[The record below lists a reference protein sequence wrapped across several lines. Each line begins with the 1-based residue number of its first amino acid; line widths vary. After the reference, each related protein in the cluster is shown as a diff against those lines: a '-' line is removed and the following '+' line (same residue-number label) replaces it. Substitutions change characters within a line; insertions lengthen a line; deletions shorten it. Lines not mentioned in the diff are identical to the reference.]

1 MARVTLENYA
11 SQLKDVILPI
21 LFKKID
27 SFDFRDGLLENVIDL
42 SKRYCY
48 ESKLNDELG
57 VAVLDDLGKRKLSF
71 NDEGVEAASL
81 FVLSAVY
88 YLTALN
94 VLQSEEISSE
104 DSTYLG
110 FRNSTSMFR
119 LSLEAYDF
127 RVLQEFANMSDDDV
141 KAVIQQKLKLTIGS
155 CSIEEYFDNH
165 IYIQDMD
172 IVLETL
178 QPEKDERKD
187 LIADALAYS
196 KTQITIAV
204 TKTMK
209 TYKSLF
215 SSAYQVVKPVGLL
228 TSNGIAY
235 LKDGILQYSESH
247 ETHQINQYLTNLLN
261 MCESTSR
268 DFDLN
273 LVVSNYLD
281 SSKQDLKLYFPKK
294 LLEFAFGCS
303 SYSNKNNGNGVER
316 YPAISD
322 VRSWDE
328 YAKDIVKPVIEDIYK
343 NTAISLFE
351 KKGFMENEGY
361 KTSQA
366 FELLKGML
374 NYMYK
379 NLTSCMIISNWKEA
393 PESATDLNSSAT
405 LVGFKIRVAD
415 VDHKIPLS
423 TQVPKYIIDN
433 IFGGLKGDD
442 DAVCETVVPLGS
454 SSDYTVCDIQHKFSP
469 SLVNGE
475 PLFAYT
481 AQNSLKKSGKT
492 PSWENLIIGKKDDD
506 SILTV
511 GEDISFNKKLVHWVL
526 AGSRSGKGVMT
537 LNILAGALAS
547 NKPVFYLDNKPD
559 MASMFRS
566 SQLSGGRM
574 FCING
579 DYDTSFDETFHSC
592 HPDSFNWSKNIP
604 PFVREVLGNDYSN
617 YAPIFYLRAVMFLT
631 SLIYVRG
638 SVRTESRL
646 YEPLGG
652 EKGIAIVIDEIS
664 AADSAISAMLD
675 KNGVLGRNFY
685 SAPTLTTAESC
696 NNLLKKNKDDKG
708 IPVVSEFGC
717 YSTDLIRSLN
727 ETFRTIGGQWKLKG
741 LTGGGTE
748 GDVSNI
754 FMIGQN
760 IRDVDTSKLEYI
772 PTNDDNMN
780 RTSGD
785 AFYNFLFNLGCDAF
799 FGYNVD
805 HPEYMWSGDEAAA
818 DGSKASTR
826 LNATARNFAYV
837 NHFDEGT
844 VKTML
849 DNKVGGKSSKDIS
862 DSAVYFKP
870 FLIFND
876 AKEDSP
882 YVAQDFKRTCELAR
896 LDFEKIKN
904 MHRRANGVLEPEIGF
919 IPYVNAQGSEA
930 DSIQSVLAKSYDIA
944 NHLIWSYG
952 YKGDCIEF
960 IYDLRPEAM
969 FTAQSLLNA
978 YRGSSKE
985 EVSKLYSKYFSN
997 QDVSRVVDADIKDV
1011 DGVDYNN
1018 LNKLM
1023 GYDTQKPSESNVYEA
1038 MKSYANL
1045 SLEQQIR
1052 QMINNI
1058 LNKHPELRTVFT
1070 KQLIDEF
1077 VPFYLSYKGG
1087 AR

>member
-27 SFDFRDGLLENVIDL
+27 SFAFRDSLLENVIDL

-57 VAVLDDLGKRKLSF
+57 VAVLKKLGAKNLSF
-71 NDEGVEAASL
+71 DEKGVEAASL

-127 RVLQEFANMSDDDV
+127 RVLQEFATMSDDDV
-141 KAVIQQKLKLTIGS
+141 KAVIQRKLKLTIGS

-187 LIADALAYS
+187 LIADVLAYS

-204 TKTMK
+204 TKTMN
-209 TYKSLF
+209 TYRSLF

-235 LKDGILQYSESH
+235 LKDGVLQYSESH
-247 ETHQINQYLTNLLN
+247 EAYQINQYLTNLLN

-273 LVVSNYLD
+273 LLVSNYLD

-303 SYSNKNNGNGVER
+303 SYSNKNNGDGVEV

-322 VRSWDE
+322 VKSWDE
-328 YAKDIVKPVIEDIYK
+328 YAKNIVKPVIENIYK

-393 PESATDLNSSAT
+393 PESATDPNSTTS

-415 VDHKIPLS
+415 VDHKIPL
-423 TQVPKYIIDN
+423 TTEVPKFIINN

-454 SSDYTVCDIQHKFSP
+454 NTDYSVCDIQHKFSP

-481 AQNSLKKSGKT
+481 ALNSLKKSGKT

-566 SQLSGGRM
+566 KDLSNGKM

-579 DYDTSFDETFHSC
+579 DYDASFDETFNSC
-592 HPDSFNWSKNIP
+592 RPESFNWSKNIP
-604 PFVREVLGNDYSN
+604 PFVKEALGNDYSS
-617 YAPIFYLRAVMFLT
+617 YAPIFYLRAVMLLT

-652 EKGIAIVIDEIS
+652 KEGVAIVIDEIS

-685 SAPTLTTAESC
+685 SAPTLSEAES
-696 NNLLKKNKDDKG
+696 KKNKSPKTG
-708 IPVVSEFGC
+708 QLIVTPFGC

-727 ETFRTIGGQWKLKG
+727 DTFRTICGQWKLKG

-760 IRDVDTSKLEYI
+760 IREVDTSKMEYI

-799 FGYNVD
+799 FGYNID
-805 HPEYMWSGDEAAA
+805 RPEYMWSGDEAASE
-818 DGSKASTR
+818 GSKASTR

-837 NHFDEGT
+837 SHFDEGT

-849 DNKVGGKSSKDIS
+849 DNKFGGKSSKDIS
-862 DSAVYFKP
+862 DNALYFKP

-882 YVAQDFKRTCELAR
+882 YVADDFKRTCNLAR

-919 IPYVNAQGSEA
+919 IPYVNAQGGDA

-985 EVSKLYSKYFSN
+985 PVSKLYNQFFSN

-1011 DGVDYNN
+1011 DGVDYNKIN
-1018 LNKLM
+1018 SQL
-1023 GYDTQKPSESNVYEA
+1023 GYDNNRQTKDAVHKAMESYVE
-1038 MKSYANL
+1038 SL
-1045 SLEQQIR
+1045 SPEQQIR
-1052 QMINNI
+1052 QMINEI
-1058 LNKHPELRTVFT
+1058 LDEHPELRVYFT
-1070 KQLIDEF
+1070 KAVIDRF
-1077 VPFYLSYKGG
+1077 ILFCINRMGG
-1087 AR
+1087 IR